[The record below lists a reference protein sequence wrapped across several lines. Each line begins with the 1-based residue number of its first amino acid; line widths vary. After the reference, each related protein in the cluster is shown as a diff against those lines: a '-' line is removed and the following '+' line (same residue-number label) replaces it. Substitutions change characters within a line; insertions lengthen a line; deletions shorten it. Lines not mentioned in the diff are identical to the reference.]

1 MSSSVSPALAK
12 LDDSLAIIQPQLECL
27 GAALE
32 VDEEQLR
39 HNLTEACYRAAMLD
53 ELIRGECPGAE
64 WSDRQGLDRLVQEL
78 EIAAEAKRNEERR
91 QKLREVADELEAGRV
106 KHRIEARTTALN
118 ALRGEAVQSLRTE
131 ALAEQVKDLPGP
143 QAEAWLHWLCNLS
156 DDADALVLAS
166 LRRDFPSLERF
177 AAALD
182 ERYWIAGQKSGELPP
197 KPSDAALA
205 TEPLEIGPAA
215 ESALRPATSGS
226 SKPGAPVI
234 FSPNNLPENIRAQFE
249 KAMQSGNFA
258 EALALCYGGRSSD
271 APPGAQPL
279 ADDAEEETFWHG
291 SLGSAPSTVAAP
303 AASSVNYCE
312 SCGSTY
318 RGEFHLCAVDH
329 STRRVPS
336 EAILRT
342 AKRDG
347 YLTSSGAA
355 TAPPAET
362 PDAGLSPESTEKEP
376 ERLKGILEQQSG
388 TPEALPIFEEPVPP
402 NRQLFAWIVAASF
415 IVLCVIVAVGYHF
428 SKAGAQPV
436 VAAASTAESPKDA
449 DAIRDSEIQ
458 KQVEQR
464 LADLKESSIQ
474 VSVEDGVVTLQG
486 HLPSQ
491 AEVVKAET
499 LVAQTSG
506 VKAVESKLQVETR
519 HPARAGPGPR

>member
-118 ALRGEAVQSLRTE
+118 ALRVEAVQSLRTE
-131 ALAEQVKDLPGP
+131 ALAEQVRDLPGP
-143 QAEAWLHWLCNLS
+143 QAEVWLHWVCNLR
-156 DDADALVLAS
+156 DDADALVLAV
-166 LRRDFPSLERF
+166 LRRDFPALERF

-182 ERYWIAGQKSGELPP
+182 ERYWIAGQKSGEFPP

-205 TEPLEIGPAA
+205 TEALEIGPAA
-215 ESALRPATSGS
+215 ESALSPATSDG
-226 SKPGAPVI
+226 SKPDAPVI
-234 FSPNNLPENIRAQFE
+234 LGPNNLPENMQAQFE
-249 KAMQSGNFA
+249 KAMQSGNYA
-258 EALALCYGGRSSD
+258 EALALCYNGRSSD
-271 APPGAQPL
+271 APPVAEPL

-291 SLGSAPSTVAAP
+291 SLGREPSTVAAP
-303 AASSVNYCE
+303 AAAPAVSQCE

-318 RGEFHLCAVDH
+318 RGEFHLCPVDH
-329 STRRVPS
+329 STRRATAQ
-336 EAILRT
+336 AIL
-342 AKRDG
+342 G
-347 YLTSSGAA
+347 TSKPDASPTSPVA

-362 PDAGLSPESTEKEP
+362 PDAGASPESAEKEL
-376 ERLKGILEQQSG
+376 ERLKGIPEQQSG
-388 TPEALPIFEEPVPP
+388 TPEVLPIFEEPVPP

-436 VAAASTAESPKDA
+436 IAAASTAESPKDA

-506 VKAVESKLQVETR
+506 VKAVESKLQVEAR
-519 HPARAGPGPR
+519 HPARAGPGQR